1 MSNQEITPAN
11 QAEIV
16 AKIVR
21 GSVEDLTPQEMLQYY
36 KAQCDAIGL
45 NPLLRPLYFLRTH
58 KDAPVTLY
66 MGKEGAM
73 QLQALHKVSTEI
85 TEEKQFEVG
94 NRLFYQVR
102 TRAAL
107 PDGTTH
113 ENMGVVQLN
122 GDGRNVEND
131 MLKCVTKSHR
141 RAILAIT
148 GNGALDETEIET
160 ISGATKVHV
169 DLETGEYTEGETII
183 VPEYSPIP
191 GPAPRAQKAQPQS
204 QPRVVQ
210 QQVQQAQVDT
220 NYPDKNSEHPFR
232 VCPTHKTDN
241 LIFKTSRDGTN
252 PFWGCRHW
260 SMDKATSCNETWSYD
275 AQELQEGFDPSQ
287 DQLFEEDDGL
297 PQ

>member
-11 QAEIV
+11 QSEIV

-21 GSVEDLTPQEMLQYY
+21 GSVEDLSPQEMLQYY

-85 TEEKQFEVG
+85 TEEKQFETG

-102 TRAAL
+102 TKATL

-160 ISGATKVHV
+160 IAGATKVHV
-169 DLETGEYTEGETII
+169 DLETGEYTEGETIV
-183 VPEYSPIP
+183 VPEYSPLP
-191 GPAPRAQKAQPQS
+191 SATPKQQAPRQQAPAP
-204 QPRVVQ
+204 VQ
-210 QQVQQAQVDT
+210 QQPQDP
-220 NYPDKNSEHPFR
+220 NLPEWDDEHPTSACPEHHVKFVFR
-232 VCPTHKTDN
+232 TGQYGAFWACPK
-241 LIFKTSRDGTN
+241 FKEL
-252 PFWGCRHW
+252 GC
-260 SMDKATSCNETWSYD
+260 KNKQNYD
-275 AQELQEGFDPSQ
+275 ASDLTATIAPIQDLFDAN
-287 DQLFEEDDGL
+287 DAL

>member
-11 QAEIV
+11 QSEIV

-21 GSVEDLTPQEMLQYY
+21 GSVEDLSPQEMLQYY

-102 TRAAL
+102 TKATL

-160 ISGATKVHV
+160 IAGATKVHV
-169 DLETGEYTEGETII
+169 DLETGEYTDGETIV
-183 VPEYSPIP
+183 VPEYSPLP
-191 GPAPRAQKAQPQS
+191 SATPKQQAPRQQAPAP
-204 QPRVVQ
+204 VQ
-210 QQVQQAQVDT
+210 QQPQDP
-220 NYPDKNSEHPFR
+220 NLPEWDDEHPTSACPEHHVKFVFR
-232 VCPTHKTDN
+232 TGQYGAFWACPK
-241 LIFKTSRDGTN
+241 FKEL
-252 PFWGCRHW
+252 GC
-260 SMDKATSCNETWSYD
+260 KNKQNYD
-275 AQELQEGFDPSQ
+275 ASDLTATIAPIQDLFDAN
-287 DQLFEEDDGL
+287 DAL

>member
-11 QAEIV
+11 QSEIV

-21 GSVEDLTPQEMLQYY
+21 GSVEDLSPQEMLQYY

-73 QLQALHKVSTEI
+73 QLKALHKVSTEI
-85 TEEKQFEVG
+85 TEEKQFETG

-102 TRAAL
+102 TKATL

-160 ISGATKVHV
+160 IPGATKVHV
-169 DLETGEYTEGETII
+169 DLETGEYTDGETIV
-183 VPEYSPIP
+183 VPEYSPLP
-191 GPAPRAQKAQPQS
+191 SATPKQQAPRQQAPAP
-204 QPRVVQ
+204 VQ
-210 QQVQQAQVDT
+210 QQPQDP
-220 NYPDKNSEHPFR
+220 NLPEWDDEHPTSACPEHHVKFVFR
-232 VCPTHKTDN
+232 TGQYGAFWACPK
-241 LIFKTSRDGTN
+241 FKEL
-252 PFWGCRHW
+252 GC
-260 SMDKATSCNETWSYD
+260 KNKQNYD
-275 AQELQEGFDPSQ
+275 ASDLTATIAPIQDLFDAN
-287 DQLFEEDDGL
+287 DAL

>member
-102 TRAAL
+102 TRATL

-160 ISGATKVHV
+160 IPGATKVHV
-169 DLETGEYTEGETII
+169 DLETGEYTDGETIV
-183 VPEYSPIP
+183 VPEYSPLP
-191 GPAPRAQKAQPQS
+191 SATPKQQAPRQQAPAP
-204 QPRVVQ
+204 VQ
-210 QQVQQAQVDT
+210 QQPQDPNLPALG
-220 NYPDKNSEHPFR
+220 SEHPSEAC
-232 VCPTHKTDN
+232 VGDKDKKTDHAPVM
-241 LIFKTSRDGTN
+241 LVLRTGKYG
-252 PFWGCRHW
+252 PFWGCPLYPNCTEIIQYN
-260 SMDKATSCNETWSYD
+260 SSDLTATI
-275 AQELQEGFDPSQ
+275 APSQ
-287 DQLFEEDDGL
+287 DLFDADDVL
-297 PQ
+297 PK

>member
-45 NPLLRPLYFLRTH
+45 HPLLRPLYFLRTH

-102 TRAAL
+102 TRATL

-113 ENMGVVQLN
+113 ENMGVVPLQ

-210 QQVQQAQVDT
+210 QAPAQQQPQDP
-220 NYPDKNSEHPFR
+220 NLPEWDDEHPTSACPEHQVKFVFR
-232 VCPTHKTDN
+232 TGQYGAFWACPK
-241 LIFKTSRDGTN
+241 FKEL
-252 PFWGCRHW
+252 GC
-260 SMDKATSCNETWSYD
+260 KNKQNYD
-275 AQELQEGFDPSQ
+275 ASEKLSGFAPSQ